1 MIWSLCVILLDV
13 HICAQ
18 ISFSV
23 FKHTL
28 DADSL
33 TLRHSMVYSP
43 LYEEESCQ
51 ASISLCT
58 FYLRLA
64 EQPGWQEEFLF
75 FAQWMKYK
83 VSSYDF
89 YSKSS
94 TWLCKLCSIIN
105 AVRIALGIK
114 DWALL
119 LWYPEKVIPACPH
132 RDSGSQFPFFLVS
145 FNHSSFHFGSTDA
158 CSSKDLFHA
167 DLTNSHYDQQWEQR
181 KRWYEQEK
189 KKQFEHYM
197 MPEQESEQ

>member
-1 MIWSLCVILLDV
+1 MKPLCDTIGPDV

-23 FKHTL
+23 FKHKL

-75 FAQWMKYK
+75 FTQWMKYK

-105 AVRIALGIK
+105 AERIALGIK

-132 RDSGSQFPFFLVS
+132 RDSGSQFPFFLIS
-145 FNHSSFHFGSTDA
+145 FNHSSFHFGNYNYSPCFWLRIKVALHKKPQWTFIVIRKCLHTLE
-158 CSSKDLFHA
+158 CSGDIRIILNA
-167 DLTNSHYDQQWEQR
+167 N
-181 KRWYEQEK
+181 
-189 KKQFEHYM
+189 
-197 MPEQESEQ
+197 